1 MSRVGRSDMELIVL
15 LSTGVFFVIV
25 TVGFEMCG
33 ITGCLT
39 AILFAFAGI
48 WQDAQSLLISEYW
61 G

>member
-1 MSRVGRSDMELIVL
+1 MELVVL
-15 LSTGVFFVIV
+15 LITVFFLVSIS
-25 TVGFEMCG
+25 VGFEMYG
-33 ITGCLT
+33 ITGWLK